1 MADEA
6 ASQPTSQALA
16 SSSLVIAAIDPTAT
30 VDDQL
35 KCARVSKD
43 IEGTIYTLV
52 LLSPQTV
59 TNVNIALT
67 REMYPGSGDAVFWHG
82 PLAPGKIQAF
92 LGECNADR
100 NWKTREISA
109 RCIRVWMR

>member
-35 KCARVSKD
+35 KCARVIKD
-43 IEGTIYTLV
+43 IEVTIYTLV

-59 TNVNIALT
+59 TNVNIALN
-67 REMYPGSGDAVFWHG
+67 REMYPRSGDAVI
-82 PLAPGKIQAF
+82 LAWTAGAWEDSGF
-92 LGECNADR
+92 SWEVRRG
-100 NWKTREISA
+100 
-109 RCIRVWMR
+109 